1 MTVFAPS
8 LGGIWEQLESY
19 GLDPGP
25 VFRAH
30 GIDPGTMSD
39 AGARISRKQ
48 FQQLDTE
55 AARLSGDP
63 LFGIKSSNFYR
74 PAHMGALGF
83 AWLASPDLRTAVS
96 RLGRYIRLVQ
106 TDLEL
111 HVADCEEGL
120 RITIKSESP
129 ELYDELGEDGQLSC
143 LLKMC
148 RMVAGEEFSPAQ
160 VCFRK
165 ANPPESGFYYELFR
179 CPIEFESSDTEFT
192 IKLSDANRSLTGGN
206 EELAHLNE
214 HIVVKYL
221 AHHDQKD
228 IVNQVKAL
236 IIDGLAAGE
245 VSEQIVADG
254 IYMTARN
261 MHRRLTGEGTTFKM
275 LLNEIRQDLAR
286 QYIQDRSK
294 TLTEIAFLLGFSEVS
309 SFSRAF
315 KSWNGIPPSQAR
327 NESA

>member
-19 GLDPGP
+19 GLEPGT

-30 GIDPGTMSD
+30 GIDPATMSD
-39 AGARISRKQ
+39 AGARINRKQ
-48 FQQLDTE
+48 FQQLDSE

-63 LFGIKSSNFYR
+63 LFGIKGSSYYR

-83 AWLASPDLRTAVS
+83 AWLASPNLRTAFS
-96 RLGRYIRLVQ
+96 RLERYIRLVQ
-106 TDLEL
+106 SDLEL
-111 HVADCEEGL
+111 SIDENGDGL
-120 RITIKSESP
+120 RLTIESEAP
-129 ELYDELGEDGQLSC
+129 AFYDELGEDGQLSC

-148 RMVAGEEFSPAQ
+148 RMVAGEEFSPTR

-165 ANPPESGFYYELFR
+165 SQPQESGYYFELFR
-179 CPIEFESSDTEFT
+179 CPLDFDSPATEFT
-192 IKLSDANRSLTGGN
+192 ISLVHADKSLTGGN

-221 AHHDQKD
+221 AHHDRKD
-228 IVNQVKAL
+228 VVNQVKAL
-236 IIDGLAAGE
+236 IIEGLAAGG
-245 VSEQIVADG
+245 VSEQLIADE
-254 IYMTARN
+254 IHMTSRN
-261 MHRRLTGEGTTFKM
+261 MHRKLTAEGTTFKT
-275 LLNEIRQDLAR
+275 LLNDIRRDLAR

-327 NESA
+327 SESS